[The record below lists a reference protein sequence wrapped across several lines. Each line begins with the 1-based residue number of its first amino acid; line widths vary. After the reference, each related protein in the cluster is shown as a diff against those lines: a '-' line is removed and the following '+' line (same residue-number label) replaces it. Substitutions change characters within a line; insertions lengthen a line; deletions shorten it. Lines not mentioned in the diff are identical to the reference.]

1 MLEEGLFAVHGGT
14 TINIFLKDLPKY
26 SVDIDLTYI
35 PLADRKQS
43 LEDINLQNLHLASI
57 CELAKQNPDKPSEK
71 AAKLRSLFKLG

>member
-43 LEDINLQNLHLASI
+43 LKDINLHLASI

>member
-43 LEDINLQNLHLASI
+43 LEDINRHLASI